1 MLIETVE
8 MESLFLCLLLTSV
21 IVGIVVRRRLG
32 RKLAGF
38 LTVLAIAGIVLA
50 TGLFLLVMSVGI
62 PGIHPLQAILII
74 ALFFVSSVF
83 LLPIGMLGLVGIS
96 TADGDPTDEI
106 DLNLRQKKR

>member
-1 MLIETVE
+1 MLIEIVE

-38 LTVLAIAGIVLA
+38 LTALAIAGIVLA
-50 TGLFLLVMSVGI
+50 TGLFLLVISVGI
-62 PGIHPLQAILII
+62 PGIHSLQAILVI
-74 ALFFVSSVF
+74 ALFLISGVF

-96 TADGDPTDEI
+96 TANGDSTDEI
-106 DLNLRQKKR
+106 EINLRHKKR